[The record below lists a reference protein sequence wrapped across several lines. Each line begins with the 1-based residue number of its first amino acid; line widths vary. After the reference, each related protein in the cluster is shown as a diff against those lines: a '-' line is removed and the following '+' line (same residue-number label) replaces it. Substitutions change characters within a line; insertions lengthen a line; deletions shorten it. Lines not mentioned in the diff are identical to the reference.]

1 MRRRLVLI
9 VGAWLALSAGR
20 LAIAAEASPAPPPDR
35 PAVLTLEA
43 LLAPIGR
50 SYPPLEAAGRDLALA
65 EAEAL
70 AAAGGFDP
78 AWRSRAASVPVGGY
92 PQFRLDSVIEQ
103 PLPWMGLT
111 AFGGYRLGTGR
122 FAIYDG
128 KLETNE
134 GGELRAGVAMPLFRN
149 GPIDRRR
156 ATLLRAEAG
165 LVAARAAMRQ
175 QQLDASRLAAH
186 RYWDWVAAGR
196 KLAVSRAL
204 LAIAVQRDRALAA
217 MVASG
222 QTAAIEQVENER
234 AVLQREAQ
242 VLGAE
247 RTLALAAIEL
257 SLFHRDGQGRPAL
270 PSPDSLPAA
279 LPVASV
285 PAVPALDEAVSRAQA
300 WRPEPAR
307 LAAQR
312 AQAQVELDWAE
323 NQLLPGLDLS
333 VTGAQDLGAGSA
345 VRAIPELEAA
355 VGVDVPLVNR
365 GANGRIG
372 VARAGVEK
380 LRSLERFARD
390 RVTAEVQDAHGA
402 LALAR
407 RRLHVADRE
416 LALSR
421 RLEVAERDRFAL
433 GEGTLFLVNIRE
445 QATADAEAR
454 LIDAQADLLKSL
466 ASYQAATGAGA
477 DPLPAGPAAAPA
489 P

>member
-1 MRRRLVLI
+1 MGLV
-9 VGAWLALSAGR
+9 VGAWLMLSAGR
-20 LAIAAEASPAPPPDR
+20 VAIAVEAPPEAPPPAR

-43 LLAPIGR
+43 ILAPLGG
-50 SYPPLEAAGRDLALA
+50 SYPPLEAASRDVALA
-65 EAEAL
+65 EAEAM

-78 AWRSRAASVPVGGY
+78 AWRTRAAGVPIGGY
-92 PQFRLDSVIEQ
+92 PQFRLDSVVEQ
-103 PLPWMGLT
+103 PLPWLGLT
-111 AFGGYRLGTGR
+111 AFGGYRLGTGS
-122 FAIYDG
+122 FAVYDG

-156 ATLLRAEAG
+156 TTLLRAEAG

-186 RYWDWVAAGR
+186 RYWDWVGAGR
-196 KLAVSRAL
+196 KLAVGRAL
-204 LAIAVQRDRALAA
+204 LAIAVQRDKALAA

-247 RTLALAAIEL
+247 RALAQAAIEL
-257 SLFHRDGQGRPAL
+257 SLFHRDGRGRPSL
-270 PSPDSLPAA
+270 PSPDSLPVGLPMAPSPAVTDLEAA
-279 LPVASV
+279 L
-285 PAVPALDEAVSRAQA
+285 SRAQA

-312 AQAQVELDWAE
+312 AQAQVELEWAE

-345 VRAIPELEAA
+345 VRAVPELEAG
-355 VGVDVPLVNR
+355 VGLDVPLVNR
-365 GANGRIG
+365 AGRG
-372 VARAGVEK
+372 RLEVARAGVEK

-390 RVTAEVQDAHGA
+390 RVTAEVQDAHSA
-402 LALAR
+402 LELASR
-407 RRLHVADRE
+407 RVQVAERE

-445 QATADAEAR
+445 QATADAESR
-454 LIDAQADLLKSL
+454 LIDARVDLLKSF
-466 ASYQAATGAGA
+466 ASYQAAIGDGA
-477 DPLPAGPAAAPA
+477 DRAPAEKGPAL
-489 P
+489 